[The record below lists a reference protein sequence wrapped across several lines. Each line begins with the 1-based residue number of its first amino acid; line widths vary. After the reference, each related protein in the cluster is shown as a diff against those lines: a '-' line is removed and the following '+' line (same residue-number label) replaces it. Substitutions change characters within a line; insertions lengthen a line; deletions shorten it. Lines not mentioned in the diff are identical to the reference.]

1 MPTYTHG
8 GDVWAYARPMLD
20 FSANLHPLG
29 MPPAVA
35 EAARSAVAMA
45 IHYPDPLCR
54 ALRRAIAARDGVS
67 EEQILC
73 GAGAADL
80 IVRLCLALRPKKAL
94 ITAPTFSEYGQA
106 LSLTDCAVS
115 RHLLHPEEGFD
126 LTEAILPEI
135 TGDTDLVFLCNPN
148 NPTGRLIDPGLL
160 RSILRRC
167 EETETVLA
175 VDECFLE
182 LTSAE
187 GMAPLLE
194 RHPSL
199 VLLRAFTKTYAM
211 PGLRLGYLLT
221 ANAPL
226 LEAVAAAG
234 QPWSVSTVAQ
244 AAGIAACG
252 CTDWPRKGR
261 ELLERER
268 PALLKGLRDLGLA
281 VWEGSA
287 NYLLFHAQGD
297 MTLKERLEARDILIR
312 SCGNYPGLGPEY
324 YRVAVRT
331 APDNAILL
339 RALKEALPRDISR
352 DKQ

>member
-8 GDVWAYARPMLD
+8 GDVWAYARPVLD

-35 EAARSAVAMA
+35 EAARAAVPLA

-54 ALRRAIAARDGVS
+54 ELRRAIAARDGVG
-67 EEQILC
+67 EDQILC

-80 IVRLCLALRPKKAL
+80 IIRLCLALQPRKAL
-94 ITAPTFSEYGQA
+94 VTAPTFSEYGQA
-106 LSLTDCAVS
+106 LSLAGCAVS
-115 RHLLHPEEGFD
+115 RHLLHPEEHFD
-126 LTEAILPEI
+126 LTESILPEI
-135 TGDTDLVFLCNPN
+135 TQDTDLVFLCNPN
-148 NPTGRLIDPGLL
+148 NPTGRLIAPALL
-160 RSILRRC
+160 AAILRRC
-167 EETETVLA
+167 EEAGALLV

-182 LTSAE
+182 LTEAE
-187 GMAPLLE
+187 GMSPLLHT
-194 RHPSL
+194 HPAL
-199 VLLRAFTKTYAM
+199 VLLRAFTKTYAI

-221 ANAPL
+221 ANTPL
-226 LEAVAAAG
+226 LEAAAAAG

-252 CTDWPRKGR
+252 CRDWPRKGR
-261 ELLERER
+261 EVLAVER
-268 PALLKGLRDLGLA
+268 PALLKGLRDLGLT

-287 NYLLFHAQGD
+287 NYLLFRAQGNIP
-297 MTLKERLEARDILIR
+297 LKERLEERDILIR
-312 SCGNYPGLGPEY
+312 SCANYPGLGPEY

-339 RALKEALPRDISR
+339 RALKEAL
-352 DKQ
+352 